1 MSPNDLSTSFLMS
14 SVLSLDVHT
23 FSFSLHLGLTWT
35 IPISKRPTLPK
46 LHVWKSLCFFGIRGW
61 PHQDCIWLSFP
72 RARKFP
78 GDRNLEFSSLLFP
91 TAEMSRYFR
100 MNEGCRKFNFPNAL
114 LMLSSRWGWW
124 APFSYY
130 ALEGTAVL
138 LRVQFNFFPN
148 YGSSVLRFFS

>member
-14 SVLSLDVHT
+14 SVLSLDIHT

-35 IPISKRPTLPK
+35 IPISKRPTLPVACLK
-46 LHVWKSLCFFGIRGW
+46 VSLFLRHTWVASSRLYLAI
-61 PHQDCIWLSFP
+61 FP

-100 MNEGCRKFNFPNAL
+100 MNEGCRKFNFPNAW